1 MKNMKIGT
9 KLVIFGTLIVLIP
22 LLVVAFFAVT
32 RSSAALTSMM
42 EDQMLNRV
50 KEFAQLVDNV
60 LASEL
65 RFAMGNAS
73 SPEIVYAAAS
83 TAEQGN
89 KTGVEKGAEK
99 IAGIIAEEK
108 ARADAKLA
116 AMMALKGFNEQYEA
130 IAAVDV
136 HGIVFAASSA
146 GLRGMSLAGQK
157 DIQEVLGGKPYT
169 ISVMTSQVTGA
180 AIAPITVPIHSREGK
195 VIGAISQPLNIT
207 VLADLIAKAKLGKT
221 GYAFLANRD
230 GLILAH
236 PKKENILKLNILNVE
251 GMKAFSPKMVK
262 GETGVDGY
270 VFEGVAKT
278 AAYAPSSLTG
288 WSVALTIPNIE
299 FLEPVFQIRNVV
311 LIVAGIAFIFAFL
324 VFYLFSRS
332 ISVPLKM
339 GVEFAAKVAEG
350 NLAARMDIHRGDEI
364 GTLAEALRQMV
375 ERLSTIVAD
384 VRSASDNVAMGSG
397 QLSSGAQGLSQ
408 GATEQAA
415 AGEEVSSSMEQ
426 MGANIKQN
434 TDNAMQ
440 TEKIARKAA
449 EDATEGGK
457 AVAETVGA
465 MKEIAG
471 KTTIIEEIA
480 RQTNLLALNAAI
492 EAARAGEHGK
502 GFAVVASEVRKLA
515 ERSQKAAGEIGELS
529 SSSVQIAEKAG
540 ELLARIVPD
549 IQKTAELVQEISAA
563 SGEQNGG
570 VEQINKALMQL
581 DQVIQENASSAEELA
596 STAEEMNGQAEQLQ
610 STMGYFKIGEAGAAQ
625 GARRLLAHEAVTEAR
640 SETQAADKETAETVV
655 KPARPAARKPLT
667 HAGGRPAVAITPMP
681 MKKTGTR
688 SVEAKDQ
695 EFEQY

>member
-1 MKNMKIGT
+1 MWKNMKISQ
-9 KLVIFGTLIVLIP
+9 KLVIFGTLIVLLP
-22 LLVVAFFAVT
+22 LLMVAFFAVT

-42 EDQMLNRV
+42 EDQMLNRA
-50 KEFAQLVDNV
+50 KEYAQLVDNV
-60 LASEL
+60 LDSEL
-65 RFAMGNAS
+65 RFAMGTAS
-73 SPEIVYAAAS
+73 SPEIVDAAVS
-83 TAEQGN
+83 IAEPEDG
-89 KTGVEKGAEK
+89 KGVEKLADK
-99 IAGIIAEEK
+99 K
-108 ARADAKLA
+108 AKADAKLI
-116 AMMALKGFNEQYEA
+116 AMMAVKDLGEEYES
-130 IAAVDV
+130 IVVVDTNAAV
-136 HGIVFAASSA
+136 FASSSA
-146 GLRGMSLAGQK
+146 ANRGTSMSDRQYVK
-157 DIQEVLGGKPYT
+157 DVLGGKPYA
-169 ISVMTSQVTGA
+169 VTCVASKFTGQPV
-180 AIAPITVPIHSREGK
+180 APLAVPIRSPKGK
-195 VIGAISQPLNIT
+195 VVGAVVHILNISALT
-207 VLADLIAKAKLGKT
+207 DMIAKAKLGKT
-221 GYAFLANRD
+221 GYAFLVDSD
-230 GLILAH
+230 GIVLAH
-236 PKKENILKLNILNVE
+236 PKKENILKLNLLNVE
-251 GMKAFSPKMVK
+251 GMKGFTPKMVK
-262 GETGVDGY
+262 GESGVDGY
-270 VFEGVAKT
+270 VFEGIAKT
-278 AAYAPSSLTG
+278 AAYAPSALTR
-288 WSVALTIPNIE
+288 WSMALTIPNVE
-299 FLEPVFQIRNVV
+299 FLEPVSQIRNVILLV
-311 LIVAGIAFIFAFL
+311 SGIAFVLAFL

-339 GVEFAAKVAEG
+339 GVAFAAKVAEG
-350 NLAARMDIHRGDEI
+350 DLAARIDVHRGDEI

-375 ERLSTIVAD
+375 ERLSTIVAE
-384 VRSASDNVAMGSG
+384 VRSASDNVALGSG

-415 AGEEVSSSMEQ
+415 AGEQVSSSMEQ

-529 SSSVQIAEKAG
+529 ASSVQVAEKAG
-540 ELLARIVPD
+540 ELLTRIVPD

-563 SGEQNGG
+563 SGEQNSG

-596 STAEEMNGQAEQLQ
+596 STAEEMNSQAEQLQ
-610 STMGYFKIGEAGAAQ
+610 STMGFFKIGGAGTAQ
-625 GARRLLAHEAVTEAR
+625 GERRLLGHEAATASEEEA
-640 SETQAADKETAETVV
+640 AETIV
-655 KPARPAARKPLT
+655 KPARPMARKAPT
-667 HAGGRPAVAITPMP
+667 HAGEKPAVAMTPVQ
-681 MKKTGTR
+681 MKTKGKG
-688 SVEAKDQ
+688 SAAAKDQ